1 MTFWQKFHFGSKFD
15 HIVVKHKSDW
25 IMNIN
30 SLTIKAQQA
39 LQSAAITAQQSSQQ
53 AVEPLHLL
61 SVLVAEDNSLGSFLL
76 GRAGVNIES
85 LRAAVAQELSR
96 LPKVSGAGEPYF
108 AGDTTKVIQRAVDYT
123 KKFNDRYASV
133 EHLLLALIAERGVAS
148 DILKSHGATES
159 DVVEVIKQFRKGST
173 VDSQNSD
180 KEYDALGKYA
190 INLNELAR
198 TGKLDPVI
206 GRDDECRRV
215 LQILSRRTKN
225 NPILVGE
232 PGVGKTAI
240 AEGIAHRIVNGDV
253 PENLRSK
260 SIYSLDMGALIAGAK
275 YQGEFEERLKSVV
288 AEVVA
293 SEGEIL
299 LFIDE
304 IHTLVGA
311 GKSSGA
317 MDAANILKPALARG
331 ELRTIGATTLD
342 EYQKYFE
349 QDKALERRFQRVMID
364 EPTTED
370 AVSILRGLKSRY
382 ESHHRVR
389 IKDEAIVAAVELSH
403 RYITARFL
411 PDKAI
416 DLIDEAASKLRLEM
430 NSVPEE
436 IDTLDRRIRQMEIE
450 REAIRRE
457 GDSAR
462 IESLDREIE
471 NLREVQSLKR
481 AAWQGERDILVKIQ
495 HNKQQIESLT
505 VEAQQAERAG
515 DYGRVA
521 EIRYGKIVDC
531 QRAIEALQDELDA
544 VNSSGRMIKEEV
556 DAADIADVVS
566 RWTGIPVARMLAS
579 EREKLLNMES
589 ELHHRVV
596 GQEQAIAVIA
606 DAVRRSRAGLNDPRK
621 PIGSFIF
628 LGTTGVGKTELAR
641 ALAQFLFNDE
651 NMMTRIDMSEYQERH
666 AVSRL
671 VGAPPGYVGYDEGGQ
686 LTEAVRRKPYSVV
699 LLDEIEKAHPDV
711 FNILLQ
717 VLDDGRLTDNKGRT
731 VDFRNTIIIMTSNMG
746 SHIIQERFSKSLE
759 SHQGI
764 DEQIMESVR
773 ADVVELLKQQL
784 KPEFLNR
791 IDEIVLFEPLT
802 EGDIEKIVDMQMH
815 NLAKLLGNNGISL
828 NYSAE
833 VRKYLATIGYDALY
847 GARPVKRTIQREI
860 VGELSKRILAGDVDR
875 SRPITITME
884 NDLLHFAN

>member
-1 MTFWQKFHFGSKFD
+1 MA
-15 HIVVKHKSDW
+15 
-25 IMNIN
+25 MNIN
-30 SLTIKAQQA
+30 VLTIKAQQA
-39 LQSAAITAQQSSQQ
+39 LQSAVSVAQNSGQQ

-61 SVLVAEDNSLGSFLL
+61 SVLIAENDNLGAFLL
-76 GRAGVNIES
+76 GKCGVNLPN
-85 LRAAVAQELSR
+85 LRSSVTEALSR
-96 LPKVSGAGEPYF
+96 LPKVSGSGEAYF
-108 AGDTTKVIQRAVDYT
+108 ASEMTKVIQRAVDFT
-123 KKFNDRYASV
+123 KKFNDKYASI
-133 EHLLLALIAERGVAS
+133 EHLLLALVAERGTAS
-148 DILKSHGATES
+148 ELLKTQGVTEGELLEA
-159 DVVEVIKQFRKGST
+159 VRQFRKGST
-173 VDSQNSD
+173 VNSQTDD
-180 KEYDALGKYA
+180 KQFDALGKYA

-240 AEGIAHRIVNGDV
+240 AEGIAHRIVDGDV

-275 YQGEFEERLKSVV
+275 YQGEFEERLKAVI
-288 AEVVA
+288 AEVSA
-293 SEGEIL
+293 SDGEIL

-349 QDKALERRFQRVMID
+349 QDKALERRFQKVMVD
-364 EPTTED
+364 EPQVED
-370 AVSILRGLKSRY
+370 AVSILRGLKERY
-382 ESHHRVR
+382 EGHHKVR

-403 RYITARFL
+403 RYITDRFL

-416 DLIDEAASKLRLEM
+416 DLVDEAASKLRLEM

-436 IDTLDRRIRQMEIE
+436 IDTLDRRIRQAEIE

-457 GDSAR
+457 GDKAR
-462 IESLDREIE
+462 IENLDKEID
-471 NLREVQSLKR
+471 NLRAKESQMR
-481 AAWQGERDILVKIQ
+481 AKWQGERDILLKIQ
-495 HNKQQIESLT
+495 QNKQQVEHLK
-505 VEAQQAERAG
+505 VEAQQAERQG

-521 EIRYGKIVDC
+521 EIRYGKIANC
-531 QRAIEALQDELDA
+531 QRAIEALQQELDIA
-544 VNSSGRMIKEEV
+544 TASGQMIKEEV
-556 DAADIADVVS
+556 DAEDIAEVVS

-579 EREKLLNMES
+579 ESAKLLNMES
-589 ELHHRVV
+589 ELHRRVI
-596 GQEQAIAVIA
+596 GQHPAIVAISE
-606 DAVRRSRAGLNDPRK
+606 AVRRSRAGLNDPRK

-628 LGTTGVGKTELAR
+628 LGTTGVGKTELAK
-641 ALAQFLFNDE
+641 ALAEFLFNDE
-651 NMMTRIDMSEYQERH
+651 NMITRIDMSEYQERH

-746 SHIIQERFSKSLE
+746 SHLIQDAFSKAM
-759 SHQGI
+759 
-764 DEQIMESVR
+764 DEQGSLPEQ
-773 ADVVELLKQQL
+773 VVERVQTDVLEMLKMQL

-791 IDEIVLFEPLT
+791 IDEIVMFEPLSKA
-802 EGDIEKIVDMQMH
+802 DIEKIVDLQMNALKAMLSH
-815 NLAKLLGNNGISL
+815 NGLTLDYTEAARAFI
-828 NYSAE
+828 
-833 VRKYLATIGYDALY
+833 ATAGYDAMY
-847 GARPVKRTIQREI
+847 GARPVKRVIQREV
-860 VGELSKRILAGDVDR
+860 VGELSKRILAGAV
-875 SRPITITME
+875 SRDKAIVIDAENGALKIT
-884 NDLLHFAN
+884 N